1 METSN
6 INRLETE
13 NKRLKIELEK
23 VHKEVEYWKKMFHK
37 VNAYLI
43 KK

>member
-1 METSN
+1 MVMKTEISK
-6 INRLETE
+6 IKILEE
-13 NKRLKIELEK
+13 ELEK
-23 VHKEVEYWKKMFHK
+23 AHKEIEYWKKMFHK

>member
-6 INRLETE
+6 IKKLETE
-13 NKRLKIELEK
+13 NKRLEIELEK
-23 VHKEVEYWKKMFHK
+23 SHKETEYWKKMFHK